1 MNCSE
6 SKRVLATITPV
17 NMIGNDSYLVLA
29 LCIYL
34 IKWNIGHAYKVT
46 VTLGSPDL
54 SVNVSIDDIFLSADR
69 ILALLLSKRVDL
81 LRQVH
86 N

>member
-17 NMIGNDSYLVLA
+17 NMIGNGSYLILA

-34 IKWNIGHAYKVT
+34 IKWNIGHAYMGT
-46 VTLGSPDL
+46 VALGSLDL
-54 SVNVSIDDIFLSADR
+54 SVKVSSDGILLSAD
-69 ILALLLSKRVDL
+69 
-81 LRQVH
+81 
-86 N
+86 